1 MGENITDT
9 FGTMAAA
16 SRVAGGRR
24 QFRRY
29 ILSGQR
35 RPDEDMLREE
45 LSSWCCM
52 QIIVITLWYCIRC
65 IVQSQL
71 SCCLTVLLSPLR
83 KHTCFE
89 FQRAQYFTCIN
100 CINISMF
107 LPTTSTPFIGS
118 IENIFNDESFSRDTL
133 TLGITVKWTFQV
145 NKLFLMGFSK
155 VSKNR
160 LKMNRVNGK
169 QAMCDYSN
177 GVYNYMY
184 MDISSQYIII

>member
-1 MGENITDT
+1 
-9 FGTMAAA
+9 MAAA

-45 LSSWCCM
+45 LSPWCCM
-52 QIIVITLWYCIRC
+52 QIIVITLWHFIRS
-65 IVQSQL
+65 IVQSKL

-107 LPTTSTPFIGS
+107 LPTTSTPFIRS
-118 IENIFNDESFSRDTL
+118 IENISNDKSLSPDTL
-133 TLGITVKWTFQV
+133 TLGITVRWKFQV
-145 NKLFLMGFSK
+145 NTLFLTGFPK
-155 VSKNR
+155 LV
-160 LKMNRVNGK
+160 
-169 QAMCDYSN
+169 
-177 GVYNYMY
+177 
-184 MDISSQYIII
+184 